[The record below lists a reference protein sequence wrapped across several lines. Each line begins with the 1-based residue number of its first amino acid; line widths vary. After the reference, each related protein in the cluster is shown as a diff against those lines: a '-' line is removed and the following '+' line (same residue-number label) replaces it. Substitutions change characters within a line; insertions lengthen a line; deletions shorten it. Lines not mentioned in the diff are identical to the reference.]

1 MPSRLT
7 AGDDE
12 SGQSPVGAA
21 RAESDEDDEDTAN
34 ERRREELDGSLI
46 VDISS

>member
-1 MPSRLT
+1 LT